1 MSFWRKLLGGS
12 DTTAANPDPFKREA
26 TPPPAVE
33 PLPLVE
39 PPRPRASVARDEIID
54 AQTRICG
61 YRYRVTEHGVGP
73 AEVVQ
78 ALADAGI
85 KNMAQRRL
93 ALLPMTAALWRS
105 ADYRS
110 LIGPGTRFLFASPEA
125 AEPALLAEIKAAGGQ
140 TAVNLRE
147 VNLALRARMQDF
159 SLLFVDYTAFNLEAF
174 EAQLRELKRVA
185 PKMEVMVDGIATW
198 PERRLCDSL
207 GVQYCLGGFI
217 ATFDEEHPQ
226 EKLSESRLVLVEML
240 NQLRQEGE
248 LESLAEI
255 AKRDPA
261 VSVQL
266 ISMANSPMMA
276 LARAITSVEQAIL
289 VLGRAQLYRWMT
301 LAMFRVGG
309 NRGKDESL
317 LELALTRGRFLELV
331 AAESCTPSQCEELFL
346 VGLLSVF
353 DALLGQPMSRIL
365 STMHLPENVR
375 AVLLESEGPYTRLLM
390 LAFSVERGRQE
401 QVERLSQLLGLSQE
415 QVQRSSEAALAWAE
429 EATGF
434 GG

>member
-1 MSFWRKLLGGS
+1 MSFWRKLLGG
-12 DTTAANPDPFKREA
+12 AEPPGINPDPFKREA
-26 TPPPAVE
+26 PPPPAAV
-33 PLPLVE
+33 PVAE

-61 YRYRVTEHGVGP
+61 YRYRVTEHGVEP

-85 KNMAQRRL
+85 KNMAQRRM
-93 ALLPMTAALWRS
+93 ALLPMTAERWRS
-105 ADYRS
+105 ADYRP
-110 LIGPGTRFLFASPEA
+110 LIGPGTRFLFASLEA

-140 TAVNLRE
+140 VALNLKE

-198 PERRLCDSL
+198 PERRLCNSL
-207 GVQYCLGGFI
+207 GVHYCLGGFI
-217 ATFDEEHPQ
+217 ATFDEEQPQ
-226 EKLSESRLVLVEML
+226 EKLSESRLVLIEML
-240 NQLRQEGE
+240 NQLRQESE

-276 LARAITSVEQAIL
+276 LDRAITSVEQAIL

-331 AAESCTPSQCEELFL
+331 AAETCTPTQCEELFL

-375 AVLLESEGPYTRLLM
+375 AVLLQSEGPYTRLLM
-390 LAFSVERGRQE
+390 LAYSVERGRQE
-401 QVERLSQLLGLSQE
+401 QVERLSELLGLSRE